1 MPRVWM
7 VVVRRLLVVLLALV
21 VGGSTARGAEALWQA
36 GVARAVITPEQNL
49 WMAGYGGRTH
59 PAEGK
64 LHDLWVKALALQ
76 DAGGRRVVVVST
88 DLLGIPQS
96 IYENTVKSLKGKFGL
111 DRADI
116 MLHSSHTHCG
126 PVLRGAL
133 YDVYPL
139 DDAQR
144 KLIEEYSAR
153 LEQTIVQTVGKALED
168 LKPARLEAAEG
179 TTDFAVNR
187 RNNLEPE
194 VPRLREE
201 NALKGPVDHTVPV
214 LAVRSPEG
222 SLRAV
227 VFGYACHNTTLSFYQ
242 WCGDYAGFAQL
253 DLEKRH
259 PQAIAMFFMGCGAD
273 QNPLPRRTVELCEK
287 YGGML
292 AEAVDRVLSGKM
304 RELKPEIRTA
314 VEMVTLRL
322 GDPPSREEL
331 QKIAAGND
339 YRARWAKRLLG
350 ELKAGNELRRTYPYP
365 VQAWKLDDQ
374 LWIALGGEVVV
385 DYALGFK
392 KLFGERTW
400 VAGYAN
406 DVMAYIPSL
415 RVLEEDVPPRAS
427 SRWGYEGNTS
437 MVVYGLPAH
446 RWADDIEQRITDAAR
461 RLVEEVTR

>member
-1 MPRVWM
+1 M